1 MNFFDG
7 LRGTQKKKEK
17 KKQDIKALSIYAIS
31 FLAAASDAPRTVF
44 GNAFILLCF
53 EVYLICKMINSML
66 FSCF

>member
-7 LRGTQKKKEK
+7 LRGTKKKKK

-44 GNAFILLCF
+44 GNAFILVF
-53 EVYLICKMINSML
+53 
-66 FSCF
+66 